1 MRGLRAERTQR
12 THAATRLTAGH
23 SRGLIGPMMVAA
35 NRAYPAIAGVGVAL
49 AACLSGCAGS
59 EPSVATASTEA
70 SPAQSPVAVET
81 QPSNPPSQPASGS
94 PDPEQ
99 SESQAAGVVI
109 TSASSNYGQMLFND
123 DGQAIYIWEREKSAK
138 PRCYGDCA
146 QAWPPVLTDGAPVA
160 AGRVSAKKLGTT
172 QRSDGTTQVTYNGH
186 PLYYYTDE
194 LPGEVRCHNVA
205 THGGLWWVIT
215 PKGTRAP

>member
-1 MRGLRAERTQR
+1 VAE
-12 THAATRLTAGH
+12 TRP
-23 SRGLIGPMMVAA
+23 SGP
-35 NRAYPAIAGVGVAL
+35 
-49 AACLSGCAGS
+49 S
-59 EPSVATASTEA
+59 
-70 SPAQSPVAVET
+70 
-81 QPSNPPSQPASGS
+81 SQPTGGS

-99 SESQAAGVVI
+99 TESPATGVVI

-123 DGQAIYIWEREKSAK
+123 DGQAIYIWEREESAE
-138 PRCYGDCA
+138 PRCYGECA
-146 QAWPPVLTDGAPVA
+146 EAWPPVLTDDDPVA

-215 PKGTRAP
+215 PKGVRAP

>member
-1 MRGLRAERTQR
+1 MLAGG
-12 THAATRLTAGH
+12 RLTAGQ
-23 SRGLIGPMMVAA
+23 SRGLMGRMMRAA
-35 NRAYPAIAGVGVAL
+35 NRWYASVAGVGVAL
-49 AACLSGCAGS
+49 AVGLSGCAGS
-59 EPSVATASTEA
+59 ESSVATPSTASA
-70 SPAQSPVAVET
+70 SAPAQSPAAVET
-81 QPSNPPSQPASGS
+81 QPSDPSSQPASGS
-94 PDPEQ
+94 PDLEQ
-99 SESQAAGVVI
+99 AESADTGIVI
-109 TSASSNYGQMLFND
+109 TSAGSDYGQMLFND

-146 QAWPPVLTDGAPVA
+146 EDWPPVLTDGDPVA
-160 AGRVSAKKLGTT
+160 TGRVSAKKLGTT

-215 PKGTRAP
+215 PKGVRAP

>member
-1 MRGLRAERTQR
+1 
-12 THAATRLTAGH
+12 
-23 SRGLIGPMMVAA
+23 MMMAA
-35 NRAYPAIAGVGVAL
+35 NRGYPAVAGVGIAL

-59 EPSVATASTEA
+59 ESSVATASTA
-70 SPAQSPVAVET
+70 SAPAQSPAAAET
-81 QPSNPPSQPASGS
+81 QPSDLSSQPVSGS

-99 SESQAAGVVI
+99 AQSPTTGIVI
-109 TSASSNYGQMLFND
+109 TSAGSNYGQMLFND

-146 QAWPPVLTDGAPVA
+146 QAWPPVLTDGGPVA

-172 QRSDGTTQVTYNGH
+172 QRSDGTTQVTYYGH

-215 PKGTRAP
+215 PKGVRAP